1 MGPIA
6 ELAAAIAMA
15 GRLDRSF
22 EAVAKLPRRKQMKIL
37 EVVDALVN
45 SA

>member
-1 MGPIA
+1 MTPTLRYRQKVQMVLGTP
-6 ELAAAIAMA
+6 LT
-15 GRLDRSF
+15 
-22 EAVAKLPRRKQMKIL
+22 RRQQMKIL

>member
-15 GRLDRSF
+15 GRLGRSF
-22 EAVAKLPRRKQMKIL
+22 EAVAKLPRRKVIKIQ
-37 EVVDALVN
+37 ELVP
-45 SA
+45 

>member
-22 EAVAKLPRRKQMKIL
+22 EAVAKLPRRKVIKIQ
-37 EVVDALVN
+37 ELVP
-45 SA
+45 